1 MKSFKMDIK
10 SAAFV
15 SSFTDY
21 QQCPEIDIPEYA
33 FVGRSNV
40 GKSSL
45 INMLLDR
52 KNLAKTSQTPGKTQL
67 INFFLINN
75 SWHLVDLPGYGFAK
89 VKKSI
94 SKDFNR
100 IIKDY
105 AEFRTNLV
113 CLFVLIDARHKPQ
126 QNDLLFMQWLGER
139 QIPFAIIFTKTDKLK
154 ELALERNIQFYKQ
167 EMLKE
172 WESLPDLFLTSAEN
186 KRGRN
191 ELLDYIDRLNQI

>member
-1 MKSFKMDIK
+1 MDIK

-94 SKDFNR
+94 RKDFNR

-126 QNDLLFMQWLGER
+126 QNDWQFMQWLGER

-186 KRGRN
+186 KRGRD
-191 ELLDYIDRLNQI
+191 ELLDYIGRLNQI

>member
-1 MKSFKMDIK
+1 MDIK

-89 VKKSI
+89 VKKAI
-94 SKDFNR
+94 RKDFNR

-126 QNDLLFMQWLGER
+126 QNDWQFMQWLGER

-172 WESLPDLFLTSAEN
+172 WESLPGLFLTSAEN
-186 KRGRN
+186 KRGRD
-191 ELLDYIDRLNQI
+191 ELLDYIGRLNQI

>member
-10 SAAFV
+10 SATFV

>member
-1 MKSFKMDIK
+1 MDIK
-10 SAAFV
+10 SAGFV
-15 SSFTDY
+15 SSFTGY
-21 QQCPEIDIPEYA
+21 QQCPDSNIPEYA

-67 INFFLINN
+67 INFFLIND

-89 VKKSI
+89 IKKSI
-94 SKDFNR
+94 RKDFNR

-105 AEFRTNLV
+105 AEFRTNLI

-126 QNDLLFMQWLGER
+126 KNDLQFMQWLGES
-139 QIPFAIIFTKTDKLK
+139 QIPFSIIFTKTDKLK
-154 ELALERNIQFYKQ
+154 ELALERNIQFYK
-167 EMLKE
+167 EELLKE
-172 WESLPDLFLTSAEN
+172 WESLPEIFLTSTEN

>member
-1 MKSFKMDIK
+1 MDIK
-10 SAAFV
+10 SAEFV

-21 QQCPEIDIPEYA
+21 KQCPEEQLPEYA

-45 INMLLDR
+45 INMLLDH
-52 KNLAKTSQTPGKTQL
+52 KKLAKTSQTPGKTQL
-67 INFFLINN
+67 INFFLINKK
-75 SWHLVDLPGYGFAK
+75 WHLVDLPGYGYAK

-94 SKDFNR
+94 RKDFNR

-105 AEFRTNLV
+105 AEYRKNLV
-113 CLFVLIDARHKPQ
+113 CLFVLIDSRHKPQ
-126 QNDLLFMQWLGER
+126 ENDLHFMQWLGEK

-154 ELALERNIQFYKQ
+154 ESALERNIQFYKD

-172 WESLPDLFLTSAEN
+172 WEFLPDIFLTSAEN
-186 KRGRN
+186 KLGRN
-191 ELLDYIDRLNQI
+191 EVLDYISRLNQL

>member
-1 MKSFKMDIK
+1 MDIK

-21 QQCPEIDIPEYA
+21 QQCPEIDMPEYA

-89 VKKSI
+89 VKKTI
-94 SKDFNR
+94 RKDFNR

-105 AEFRTNLV
+105 VEFRTNLV

-126 QNDLLFMQWLGER
+126 QNDLQFMQWLGER

-154 ELALERNIQFYKQ
+154 ELALEQNIQFYKQ

-172 WESLPDLFLTSAEN
+172 WEFLPDLFLTSAEN

-191 ELLDYIDRLNQI
+191 ELLNYIDRLNQI

>member
-1 MKSFKMDIK
+1 MDIK

-89 VKKSI
+89 VKKAI
-94 SKDFNR
+94 RKDFNR

-126 QNDLLFMQWLGER
+126 QNDLQFMQWLGER

-186 KRGRN
+186 KRGRD
-191 ELLDYIDRLNQI
+191 ELLDYIGRLNQI

>member
-1 MKSFKMDIK
+1 MDIK
-10 SAAFV
+10 SATFV
-15 SSFTDY
+15 SSFTGY
-21 QQCPEIDIPEYA
+21 QQCPDNNIPEYA

-89 VKKSI
+89 VKKTI
-94 SKDFNR
+94 RKDFNR
-100 IIKDY
+100 LIKDY
-105 AEFRTNLV
+105 AAFRKNLV

-126 QNDLLFMQWLGER
+126 NNDLQFMQWLGEN
-139 QIPFAIIFTKTDKLK
+139 QIPFAILFTKTDKLSK
-154 ELALERNIQFYKQ
+154 TALINNIDFYTK

-172 WESLPDLFLTSAEN
+172 WETLPEIFLTSAEN
-186 KRGRN
+186 KKGRDELLRYIEQLN
-191 ELLDYIDRLNQI
+191 EL

>member
-1 MKSFKMDIK
+1 MDIK

-89 VKKSI
+89 VKKAI
-94 SKDFNR
+94 RKDFNR

-126 QNDLLFMQWLGER
+126 QNDWQFMQWLGER

-186 KRGRN
+186 KRGRD
-191 ELLDYIDRLNQI
+191 ELLDYIGRLNQI

>member
-1 MKSFKMDIK
+1 MMDIK
-10 SAAFV
+10 SATFV

-21 QQCPEIDIPEYA
+21 RQCPDINIPEYA

-67 INFFLINN
+67 INYFLINDT
-75 SWHLVDLPGYGFAK
+75 WHLVDLPGYGFAK

-94 SKDFNR
+94 RKDFNR

-105 AEFRTNLV
+105 AAYRKNLV
-113 CLFVLIDARHKPQ
+113 CLFVLIDSRHKPQ
-126 QNDLLFMQWLGER
+126 NNDILFMKWLGEN
-139 QIPFAIIFTKTDKLK
+139 QVPFVMVFTKIDKLS
-154 ELALERNIQFYKQ
+154 ELALKKNIDFYQ
-167 EMLKE
+167 EQMLQH
-172 WESLPDLFLTSAEN
+172 WEILPEMFFTSAEKKN
-186 KRGRN
+186 GR
-191 ELLDYIDRLNQI
+191 EKMLGYINQLNQL

>member
-1 MKSFKMDIK
+1 MDIK

-21 QQCPEIDIPEYA
+21 QQCPENDIPEYA

-45 INMLLDR
+45 INMLLNR

-94 SKDFNR
+94 RKDFNR

-126 QNDLLFMQWLGER
+126 QNDLQFMQWLGER

-186 KRGRN
+186 KKGRD